1 MVVPFDDHMVHR
13 GHGVFDTAH
22 VCDGRCHLLDRHL
35 ARFARSMRSAKLN
48 PPAGQSL
55 ASMRAT
61 ILATI
66 AASGLRDAQARYYA
80 GAGPGGFALS
90 HDECVDATFYVTVVA
105 GRAAPDPNVGV
116 SVVTSDV
123 PIKPPAFARRSPTW
137 MAYLRNLPARAGI
150 TTPGSWATRRCSASH
165 VTRLIPATS
174 PGRRHSSICW
184 ADIRR

>member
-35 ARFARSMRSAKLN
+35 ARFERSMRSAKLN

-66 AASGLRDAQARYYA
+66 AASGLRDAQVRYYA
-80 GAGPGGFALS
+80 GAGPGGS
-90 HDECVDATFYVTVVA
+90 
-105 GRAAPDPNVGV
+105 R
-116 SVVTSDV
+116 
-123 PIKPPAFARRSPTW
+123 
-137 MAYLRNLPARAGI
+137 
-150 TTPGSWATRRCSASH
+150 
-165 VTRLIPATS
+165 
-174 PGRRHSSICW
+174 
-184 ADIRR
+184 